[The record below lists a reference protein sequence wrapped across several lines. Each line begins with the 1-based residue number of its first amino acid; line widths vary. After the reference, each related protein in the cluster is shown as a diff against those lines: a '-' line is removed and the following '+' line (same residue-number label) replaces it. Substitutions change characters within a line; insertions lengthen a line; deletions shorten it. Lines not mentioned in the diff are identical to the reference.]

1 MKYFVVTTK
10 HHEGFSLWDSKVT
23 PGSRGKEAEN
33 TETLRLPVRKPDVE
47 VPVIELFLK

>member
-1 MKYFVVTTK
+1 M
-10 HHEGFSLWDSKVT
+10 

-33 TETLRLPVRKPDVE
+33 TVTLRLPVRKPDVE